1 MNAGWGGPANPL
13 PCRSRSRGSSPH
25 PSWRTRRG
33 GDGGGGW
40 RDGYAALRAGVVY
53 DARATAGGSLVCHP
67 SPFRQR
73 LPRSVPNM
81 TRLRSRPLGD
91 TGFIPIRSRSCPSS
105 WQRYELLSFA
115 IAAGSGTSDLVPL
128 SPSRSSVCT
137 RARRRFLSVDGAT
150 WGTRKLCSSH
160 ARGNIRY

>member
-1 MNAGWGGPANPL
+1 MGRTGKSSPMSLSLARILSASFLEDTARRRRRWRRRRRTAGWV
-13 PCRSRSRGSSPH
+13 
-25 PSWRTRRG
+25 RR
-33 GDGGGGW
+33 
-40 RDGYAALRAGVVY
+40 AARRCGLR
-53 DARATAGGSLVCHP
+53 RESHRGGSLVCHP

-115 IAAGSGTSDLVPL
+115 IAAGSGTSDLVSHPL
-128 SPSRSSVCT
+128 PLVRLHTRSLALPI
-137 RARRRFLSVDGAT
+137 RGRRYVGHT
-150 WGTRKLCSSH
+150 
-160 ARGNIRY
+160 